1 MFDINSFLAEKL
13 GHLRGSFEIPPPI
26 RLPDDN
32 QTVQD
37 VPGKSTLLKF
47 TVWGNWN
54 HFELFGSKTWNFRQL
69 LFFWDTLYIKIYT
82 ITPDFKAWHYWIWP
96 LHCFITPCVTALMC
110 FAIVILQLPS
120 QFPTVQLFLL
130 SLNCIHS
137 FCQRSR
143 CQPPARSKCDVTTKK
158 LREYFVCDAART
170 CNGYICSLSATSPSH
185 LSGIGSQCA
194 APTGCFCNCFPQKMI

>member
-1 MFDINSFLAEKL
+1 MAFTKWFVQYQSEIVCFVTSWCLFRGRVWNIWVIWNINSNVFDINSFLAEKFD
-13 GHLRGSFEIPPPI
+13 HLRGSFEIPPPI

-37 VPGKSTLLKF
+37 VPGKSILLKF

-120 QFPTVQLFLL
+120 QFPTVHGSIVSFVPQLHPLFL
-130 SLNCIHS
+130 SEKSVPTSSS
-137 FCQRSR
+137 F
-143 CQPPARSKCDVTTKK
+143 
-158 LREYFVCDAART
+158 
-170 CNGYICSLSATSPSH
+170 
-185 LSGIGSQCA
+185 
-194 APTGCFCNCFPQKMI
+194 